1 MLITVVLA
9 CFFCW
14 PSLFVFWFFF
24 HVFLEKWNFHANNII
39 EETLNYHY
47 DATAQFYFSGF
58 YIYIFLTFSLSMI
71 AKYSTSNR
79 TTDKNAKATTSH
91 SKSVDAKATAS
102 PKKRRKRVG
111 RPKTLRKKKE
121 SKEKGMW
128 SLQQMS
134 LEGRRMREGV

>member
-1 MLITVVLA
+1 
-9 CFFCW
+9 
-14 PSLFVFWFFF
+14 
-24 HVFLEKWNFHANNII
+24 
-39 EETLNYHY
+39 
-47 DATAQFYFSGF
+47 
-58 YIYIFLTFSLSMI
+58 MI

-121 SKEKGMW
+121 SKEKDKAEKVETDEFEMYMNSSAEKKFTFAVTLAEINRKLGKEW
-128 SLQQMS
+128 NGPRGNVVKETTESTPS
-134 LEGRRMREGV
+134 R